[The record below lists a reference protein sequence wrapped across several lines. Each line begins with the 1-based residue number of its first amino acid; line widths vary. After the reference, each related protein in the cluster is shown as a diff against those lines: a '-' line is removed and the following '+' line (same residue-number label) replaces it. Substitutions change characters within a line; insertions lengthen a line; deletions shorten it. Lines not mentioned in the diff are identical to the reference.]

1 MANPIVVFVYP
12 GRFGDALT
20 SFICQSTHKMPAV
33 GVKGDGTIKR
43 ANKCEEYSL
52 LLLDDTKYPPANAP
66 CQIDT
71 KQPLLIVGHY
81 NTEKNAGPWESLWG
95 VNSPTACE
103 NFSHID
109 EDPVFVSIRNILRN
123 KEEAL
128 KSFVQHY
135 RNVDILQALNKLAA
149 ISQILFL
156 TAKGGKLTS
165 ENAELLGTLREETI
179 LRCPII
185 DDADEFK
192 KSNEGDQLKFLVER
206 ANPLLGFADGP

>member
-1 MANPIVVFVYP
+1 MDNPIVVFVYP

-33 GVKGDGTIKR
+33 GLKGDGTMKR

-52 LLLDDTKYPPANAP
+52 LLLDDTEHPPDNAP

-71 KQPLLIVGHY
+71 KQPLLIVRHY
-81 NTEKNAGPWESLWG
+81 NTEKNAGPWKSLWG

-135 RNVDILQALNKLAA
+135 RNVDILQALDTLAA
-149 ISQILFL
+149 ISQVLFL
-156 TAKGGKLTS
+156 TAKELTP
-165 ENAELLGTLREETI
+165 ENAELLGALREETI

-185 DDADEFK
+185 TDADKFK
-192 KSNEGDQLKFLVER
+192 NSNARDQLTFLVER
-206 ANPLLGFADGP
+206 ANPLLGFPDGP